1 LIGVLLTLLVL
12 GGLAIVVLMA
22 LPSATGSSKATSGA
36 GATALLPG
44 NAAPSVGNDITAAS
58 AATCHANYAA
68 AKSAIDVYEAEHGTL
83 PTTIA
88 EVQTLLRDPL
98 STNRFTITIDPRRP
112 GELQV
117 ATNAHPAADGDTNC
131 AYAG

>member
-1 LIGVLLTLLVL
+1 
-12 GGLAIVVLMA
+12 MA

-36 GATALLPG
+36 GAIALLPG

-58 AATCHANYAA
+58 AATCHANFSAA
-68 AKSAIDVYEAEHGTL
+68 TSAVNIYQAEHGTL

-98 STNRFTITIDPRRP
+98 STNRFTITIDPRHP

-117 ATNAHPAADGDTNC
+117 ATPTHRAADGDTNC
-131 AYAG
+131 GYAGR